1 MLERGFRLRVLE
13 GLCDVGLVVE
23 FGLGNWRGGDR
34 EPDGGER
41 VCGGDHTEERWR
53 TEERESLMEEREN
66 LNGVKGCGV

>member
-23 FGLGNWRGGDR
+23 LGLGLGNRRGGDR

-41 VCGGDHTEERWR
+41 VCGGDHTEER
-53 TEERESLMEEREN
+53 
-66 LNGVKGCGV
+66 

>member
-13 GLCDVGLVVE
+13 GLCDVVLVVE
-23 FGLGNWRGGDR
+23 LGLGLGNRHGGDR

-53 TEERESLMEEREN
+53 TEERESL
-66 LNGVKGCGV
+66 

>member
-23 FGLGNWRGGDR
+23 LGLGLGNWRGGDR
-34 EPDGGER
+34 EPDGGADGGER

-53 TEERESLMEEREN
+53 MEGRERVFDGGER
-66 LNGVKGCGV
+66 KS